1 MVRVRF
7 YRFTLSLPIILVAG
21 SIAYAFLGFGSV
33 EIGFNVGT
41 IAFAFGFLLQLL
53 FSLTFA
59 CPRCGKSPYAIG
71 PSIGPF
77 AFAGKPI
84 PDAQCSKCGY
94 DFVARGEPGDEQHAE
109 SGKAR

>member
-1 MVRVRF
+1 MIRIRF
-7 YRFTLSLPIILVAG
+7 YRFTLSLPIIVILG
-21 SIAYAFLGFGSV
+21 SITFVFLGFGSAD
-33 EIGFNVGT
+33 IGFNIAT
-41 IAFAFGFLLQLL
+41 IAFASGFLLQLL

-94 DFVARGEPGDEQHAE
+94 DFVDGAEPGLNSTPNLE
-109 SGKAR
+109 K